1 MVQMWDDAV
10 FLHPLCPACR
20 SCIQPV
26 FPPNQKI
33 ASGRVTTSVLTASTV
48 TLCQPNHPIRV
59 RKKVIKEEN
68 RATVL
73 ELPITKKGRK
83 ITWRIL
89 SDPVP
94 TPKIFPDQVKLMAN
108 AKASHFLGLWVW
120 PTPSRKKVGYFSIF
134 RLLFF
139 EFQQTND
146 VTELFIFSKKYF
158 K

>member
-1 MVQMWDDAV
+1 MVKMGDDAV
-10 FLHPLCPACR
+10 PFLLAL
-20 SCIQPV
+20 STSGGGSEFV
-26 FPPNQKI
+26 FPAHQEVS
-33 ASGRVTTSVLTASTV
+33 SGRVTTSVLTASTV

-108 AKASHFLGLWVW
+108 AKASHFLGLWV
-120 PTPSRKKVGYFSIF
+120 
-134 RLLFF
+134 
-139 EFQQTND
+139 
-146 VTELFIFSKKYF
+146 
-158 K
+158 

>member
-1 MVQMWDDAV
+1 MWDDAV

-20 SCIQPV
+20 SCIQLV

-33 ASGRVTTSVLTASTV
+33 ASGWVTTSVLTASTV
-48 TLCQPNHPIRV
+48 TLCQPNHPNRV
-59 RKKVIKEEN
+59 SKKVIKEEN
-68 RATVL
+68 RATAL
-73 ELPITKKGRK
+73 ELPITKEREENYKENFIWPCTNTK
-83 ITWRIL
+83 N
-89 SDPVP
+89 
-94 TPKIFPDQVKLMAN
+94 FPDLVKLKAN

-139 EFQQTND
+139 EFQQIND
-146 VTELFIFSKKYF
+146 VTKLFIFSKKYF